1 MTKRDDVD
9 SEKWAASIRG
19 AENAIQ
25 VIHEIKEGGPVIQE
39 ICASLE
45 KAWKLQR
52 EHFRRER
59 RSALEVEM
67 NRRRFRFP
75 VEHRFG
81 DSRVHPWAP
90 HLQMLT

>member
-9 SEKWAASIRG
+9 SQKWATSIRG
-19 AENAIQ
+19 AQNAIQ
-25 VIHEIKEGGPVIQE
+25 VIQEIREGGPVIEE
-39 ICASLE
+39 IRASLE
-45 KAWKLQR
+45 KARKLQR

-59 RSALEVEM
+59 RIALDVEM

-75 VEHRFG
+75 VEHRLG